1 MFIYNSKYRRTQM
14 SKRGSESLHVNKEIL
29 EIINKELKQEGV
41 IRKTAELFGV
51 LSDPTRVKIIL
62 ALSKAELCVGDL
74 AKIAGVSDSAAS
86 HQLRVLR
93 NLGLVDYRKEGKL
106 AFYSLSDEHM
116 EKILEQ
122 SIDHV
127 SELEQ

>member
-1 MFIYNSKYRRTQM
+1 MGERKP
-14 SKRGSESLHVNKEIL
+14 ESLHVSKKVLDGISR
-29 EIINKELKQEGV
+29 ELKQEGV

-93 NLGLVDYRKEGKL
+93 NLSLVDYRKEGKQ

-122 SIDHV
+122 SMDHV
-127 SELEQ
+127 SELERQ